1 MNRVGAIVVAG
12 GRASRMGGRDKLALQ
27 VAGTAVLDRA
37 LSSVAHAD
45 AVVVVGPV
53 RPTSTRVRWT
63 RETPAG
69 SGPVAAIAA
78 GLRELEGNSAAAS
91 SAQPGTPKQYDAIL
105 VLAGDMPL
113 VNTSFAR
120 LVEALE
126 SGPWD
131 VAVAV
136 DEQGVDQPLLSAWR
150 TAALVAALQSV
161 PRLAGARVRDL
172 LTDIRINRV
181 EVGVAALDCDE
192 EADIQRAE
200 DALKAQER

>member
-1 MNRVGAIVVAG
+1 
-12 GRASRMGGRDKLALQ
+12 
-27 VAGTAVLDRA
+27 
-37 LSSVAHAD
+37 
-45 AVVVVGPV
+45 
-53 RPTSTRVRWT
+53 
-63 RETPAG
+63 
-69 SGPVAAIAA
+69 
-78 GLRELEGNSAAAS
+78 
-91 SAQPGTPKQYDAIL
+91 
-105 VLAGDMPL
+105 MPL

-150 TAALVAALQSV
+150 TAALVAALQAV

-200 DALKAQER
+200 DALKAQDR